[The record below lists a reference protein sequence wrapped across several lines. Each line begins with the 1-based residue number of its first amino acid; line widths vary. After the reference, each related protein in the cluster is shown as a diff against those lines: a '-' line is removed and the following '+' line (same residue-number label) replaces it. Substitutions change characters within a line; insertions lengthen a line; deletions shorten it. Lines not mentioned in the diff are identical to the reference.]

1 MLQLDNIDKTKLSEP
16 VLNFL
21 NEIELKHAKLG
32 YCLTVRAVQSTSRE
46 EFWQLRFFDPRFIGD
61 ESIDL
66 VGVVEWTYG
75 SRSDKEYKITSR
87 KVQNDRYG
95 HWGNEHSSRRT
106 KDMKKAVKIAMEAMQ
121 PFEWHEVSAKG
132 RRDAE
137 RAHERW
143 ASEDSKAAYPFRIS
157 HEDVYEEVKYLS
169 KYLKDLG
176 IQFNTEAFKKAAA
189 GLEAYEEM
197 QRKASI
203 KPRFDTIMVR
213 PDKTILIPDGR
224 ALEPQELSDFDA
236 LPERTR
242 NGIALLK
249 LVEKDKLLPEIG
261 YRAGENTYFI
271 LV

>member
-1 MLQLDNIDKTKLSEP
+1 MLQLIDIDKTKLSEP

-21 NEIELKHAKLG
+21 NAIELKHAKLG
-32 YCLTVRAVQSTSRE
+32 YCLTVSAVQSTSRE
-46 EFWQLRFFDPRFIGD
+46 EFWQLRFFDPRFAGD

-87 KVQNDRYG
+87 KIENDRYG

-106 KDMKKAVKIAMEAMQ
+106 KDMKKALKIAMEAMQ
-121 PFEWHEVSAKG
+121 PYEWHEVSAKG

-143 ASEDSKAAYPFRIS
+143 AGEDNKAVYPLRIGAD
-157 HEDVYEEVKYLS
+157 HMYEE
-169 KYLKDLG
+169 LKHLVGLG
-176 IQFNTEAFKKAAA
+176 IQFKTEAFKSAAA

-236 LPERTR
+236 LPENTR

-249 LVEKDKLLPEIG
+249 LVEKNKLLPEIG